1 MITSDR
7 QTSQITSNSNLK
19 PLNLLLCD
27 VIFLS
32 LPGQYDI
39 SSFKMANFQ
48 VEITPGNQTSKITP
62 NWDKRSLTISR
73 GLSENLSLQKIFQK
87 ILISL
92 LRQSDIPCFTVLQ
105 FSIRWVAME
114 VKLLKSHQIQTKTSN

>member
-1 MITSDR
+1 MITSDS

-62 NWDKRSLTISR
+62 N
-73 GLSENLSLQKIFQK
+73 
-87 ILISL
+87 
-92 LRQSDIPCFTVLQ
+92 
-105 FSIRWVAME
+105 
-114 VKLLKSHQIQTKTSN
+114 